1 MSGVILAE
9 QIKIEADVKYL
20 LRKIGCTEGVV
31 NKIKC
36 FRLKDVKWDGF
47 TVMDFSVTIKN
58 VDTALRHEIETLIA
72 ESIRKTI
79 TTRFE
84 ASDSPPLIEIKFQ
97 KII

>member
-36 FRLKDVKWDGF
+36 FRLKDVKWDGIVDPIF
-47 TVMDFSVTIKN
+47 QTI
-58 VDTALRHEIETLIA
+58 V
-72 ESIRKTI
+72 
-79 TTRFE
+79 
-84 ASDSPPLIEIKFQ
+84 
-97 KII
+97 